1 MCGIV
6 VALLLIN
13 SVRIQLEIA
22 NINLNGIF
30 QFVPF
35 VEYSASPFLYPSLS
49 TISTNSMKNP
59 KLRKK

>member
-6 VALLLIN
+6 VALFLMN
-13 SVRIQLEIA
+13 SVR
-22 NINLNGIF
+22 NISLNGIF